1 MDIVKWIQPDET
13 LTVKTIKINYISI
26 IKHSVNNNNLI
37 NQFIKNIVP
46 NFAGDVYATKK
57 ITTKLLNMKC
67 FTITKTGLLVFIG
80 AVGLLKSNH
89 SDDCQIA
96 IADSVKNLRRI
107 ADSNHKMYG
116 MVKANT
122 FITKDFSLS
131 ESIIYDYINWL
142 KKQEQC
148 QAKTLS
154 QPEIA
159 NLVYSGKSIIDM
171 DDMERQLIKNAQQ
184 EIVVASNRQYII
196 TCRRR

>member
-1 MDIVKWIQPDET
+1 MDIVKWIQPNET
-13 LTVKTIKINYISI
+13 LTVKTVKINYISI

-37 NQFIKNIVP
+37 NQFIKRIVP
-46 NFAGDVYATKK
+46 DFAGDVYATKT

-96 IADSVKNLRRI
+96 IADSMRNLRRL
-107 ADSNHKMYG
+107 ADSNHQMYG
-116 MVKANT
+116 MIKTNT
-122 FITKDFSLS
+122 LITKDFSLP
-131 ESIIYDYINWL
+131 ERIIYDYIDWL

-148 QAKTLS
+148 QTATLS
-154 QPEIA
+154 QAEIE

-184 EIVVASNRQYII
+184 EIVVAGDRQYFN
-196 TCRRR
+196 THR

>member
-1 MDIVKWIQPDET
+1 MDIVKRIRSDET
-13 LTVKTIKINYISI
+13 LTVKTININYISI

-37 NQFIKNIVP
+37 NQFIKRFVP
-46 NFAGDVYATKK
+46 DFAGNAYATKK

-89 SDDCQIA
+89 SDDYQIA
-96 IADSVKNLRRI
+96 IADSVKNLRRL
-107 ADSNHKMYG
+107 ADSNHEMYG
-116 MVKANT
+116 MIKANT
-122 FITKDFSLS
+122 LITKDFSLS

-154 QPEIA
+154 KSEIE

-171 DDMERQLIKNAQQ
+171 DDIEKQLIKNAQQ
-184 EIVVASNRQYII
+184 EIVVARNRQYII

>member
-1 MDIVKWIQPDET
+1 MDIVKWIQPNET
-13 LTVKTIKINYISI
+13 LKVKTIKINYISI
-26 IKHSVNNNNLI
+26 IKHSVNNNSLI

-46 NFAGDVYATKK
+46 DFAGDAYATKQ

-67 FTITKTGLLVFIG
+67 FTITKIGLLVFNG

-96 IADSVKNLRRI
+96 IADSMRNLRRL
-107 ADSNHKMYG
+107 ADSNHQMYG
-116 MVKANT
+116 MIKANT
-122 FITKDFSLS
+122 FITKDFSLP
-131 ESIIYDYINWL
+131 ESIIYDYIDWL

-148 QAKTLS
+148 QAEALS
-154 QPEIA
+154 KAEIE

-184 EIVVASNRQYII
+184 EIVVAGDRQYFN
-196 TCRRR
+196 THR

>member
-1 MDIVKWIQPDET
+1 MDIVKRIRSDET
-13 LTVKTIKINYISI
+13 LTVKTININYISI

-37 NQFIKNIVP
+37 NQFIKRIVP
-46 NFAGDVYATKK
+46 DFAGNAYATKK
-57 ITTKLLNMKC
+57 NTTKLLNMTC

-96 IADSVKNLRRI
+96 IADSVKNLRRL
-107 ADSNHKMYG
+107 ADSNHEMYG
-116 MVKANT
+116 MIKANT
-122 FITKDFSLS
+122 LITKDFSLS

-154 QPEIA
+154 KSEIE

-171 DDMERQLIKNAQQ
+171 DDIERQLIKNARQ
-184 EIVVASNRQYII
+184 EIVVARNRQYII

>member
-1 MDIVKWIQPDET
+1 MDIVKWIQPNET
-13 LTVKTIKINYISI
+13 LTVKTVKINYISI
-26 IKHSVNNNNLI
+26 IKHSVNNDNLI

-46 NFAGDVYATKK
+46 DFVGDVYATKK
-57 ITTKLLNMKC
+57 ITIKLLNMKC

-96 IADSVKNLRRI
+96 IADSVRNLRRL

-116 MVKANT
+116 MIKADT
-122 FITKDFSLS
+122 IITKDFSLS

-148 QAKTLS
+148 QNETLS
-154 QPEIA
+154 QSEIEH
-159 NLVYSGKSIIDM
+159 LVYSGKSIIDM

-184 EIVVASNRQYII
+184 EIVVAGDRQYFN
-196 TCRRR
+196 THR